1 MPVRKKTDE
10 HRHGSNTCFPRVRA
24 PLCNGGRAAA
34 YKPGCNRGCDALV
47 AGYDS
52 RFLLV
57 AVMLVFISYQLISL
71 IAWITALSSP
81 DAALRCRPQR
91 WSFEP
96 DGITIEYFDSDEEPE
111 TAIDTKI
118 LPHDT
123 LDNIEYRGKH
133 AYLFY
138 KDSTKSTVRRS
149 YIITASLIPA
159 GAKLPQ

>member
-1 MPVRKKTDE
+1 MSTATAVTPVFRVSARLYAME
-10 HRHGSNTCFPRVRA
+10 AARPRISRA
-24 PLCNGGRAAA
+24 
-34 YKPGCNRGCDALV
+34 ALV
-47 AGYDS
+47 AAIPITGLIIASPYDS

-111 TAIDTKI
+111 TAIDTEI

-159 GAKLPQ
+159 GAKLPQQ